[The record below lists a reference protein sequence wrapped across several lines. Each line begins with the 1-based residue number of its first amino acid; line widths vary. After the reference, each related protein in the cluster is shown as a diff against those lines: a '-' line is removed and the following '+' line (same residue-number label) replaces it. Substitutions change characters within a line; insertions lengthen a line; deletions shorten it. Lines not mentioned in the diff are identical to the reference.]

1 MLTYADDVHAHTN
14 MAALRSHFKNTEH
27 GKYKADVYF
36 QTDTLTP
43 MVLVHETLRY

>member
-1 MLTYADDVHAHTN
+1 
-14 MAALRSHFKNTEH
+14 MAALRSQFKNKEH

-43 MVLVHETLRY
+43 MVLVHEDLSY